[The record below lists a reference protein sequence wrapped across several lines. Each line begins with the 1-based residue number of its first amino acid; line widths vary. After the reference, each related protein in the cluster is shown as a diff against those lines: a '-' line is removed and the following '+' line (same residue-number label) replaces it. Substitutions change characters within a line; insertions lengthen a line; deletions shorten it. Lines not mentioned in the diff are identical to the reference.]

1 MPRCKM
7 CGGDMMITLDNI
19 CLICNPPT
27 EKQIDTIATLMVLTI
42 EHIKQLKQERLKLS
56 L

>member
-7 CGGDMMITLDNI
+7 CGGDMIVTLDNI

-27 EKQIDTIATLMVLTI
+27 EKQIDAIATIMVLAV
-42 EHIKQLKQERLKLS
+42 EYIKEIRS
-56 L
+56 NS

>member
-7 CGGDMMITLDNI
+7 CGSDMIVTLDDI

-27 EKQIDTIATLMVLTI
+27 EKQIDTISTIMALTM
-42 EHIKQLKQERLKLS
+42 EHIRDTR
-56 L
+56 

>member
-7 CGGDMMITLDNI
+7 CGGDMIVTLDNI

-27 EKQIDTIATLMVLTI
+27 EKQIETIATIMVLVKK
-42 EHIKQLKQERLKLS
+42 HIKEIRNS
-56 L
+56 S

>member
-7 CGGDMMITLDNI
+7 CGGDMIVTLDNI

-27 EKQIDTIATLMVLTI
+27 EKQIGAIATIMVLVR
-42 EHIKQLKQERLKLS
+42 EHIKEMRNS
-56 L
+56 S

>member
-7 CGGDMMITLDNI
+7 CGGDMIVTLDNI

-27 EKQIDTIATLMVLTI
+27 EKEVDAIATIMVLAV
-42 EHIKQLKQERLKLS
+42 EYIKEIRNNS
-56 L
+56 